1 MANTYVDYTAVAAQT
16 DYNFSFEYLRDE
28 HVKVKV
34 DGNDVTSFTIVTSPT
49 PTKVRFDA
57 APSAGSSIKIYRDSR
72 GDYSPLVDFVD
83 GSILTE
89 NELDEGYKHNLFLA
103 QEASEGQGGEQLTK
117 KGLEHYDA
125 EGNKIINLFA
135 PSADTDAANKAY
147 VDDTIDT
154 AIALGGSPAIVSLG
168 GYGVTALGS
177 TTQRSLAN
185 RFGEVV
191 NIKDFG
197 AVGNGSTDDSAAFT
211 AAFAALNEYDTLY
224 IPAGHYIIDSDTLS
238 DNYFQIPNNYVTIQ
252 GSGSASSLIEVTGS
266 TAKGIIY
273 ANNKH
278 NITISGIA
286 FKSNNVANTVG
297 GGFNAG
303 NSTAIWFNYTDTTTS
318 TNDGNIL
325 VDNCSFE
332 DFKGVYWVSTH
343 NNRTSTTHPVRNIKY
358 NNLNC
363 KGGGDPVPNSGG
375 YVARQIGVHS
385 IHGGLIEGLIV
396 TNCICDANAVKAGI
410 GSQGKIHNISIDS
423 CHVKNAGQ
431 ADGDE
436 SRGSGY
442 LTSRYAILLYNDCED
457 VSVTNCIIS
466 DPYTAGI
473 YALDT
478 LRLTV
483 NNNVFTGQVATIDTS
498 LPVGALTAHQSD
510 LTATGNRFY
519 DNALNIS
526 STIGAG
532 QKNVLISGNT
542 FDGGNSKISQ
552 PLSASSLPISGGGFI
567 GNHFRDSRITLR
579 SASPSHS
586 VLWSNL
592 NITNNTFEA
601 PATGTQTSFI
611 AGAGGTGFEKLLIK
625 NNTFEVESS
634 TSIDNF
640 IQGAGG
646 AVLGEKPQII
656 GNTFQG
662 TPNSRVLNIDQA
674 GVAIIDNVFRDVN
687 PTSGNYIFT
696 ITRPQD
702 GAKSFGNRF
711 ENCDET
717 KILESTAFAD
727 LGLERPS
734 WVGEINDQVQS
745 FQENLVGHWTWSED
759 GQDWGFGD
767 EILYF
772 DSSGSAVTAEVEFD
786 GLGVGSLFEVGIVA
800 KSYAGGASFNQNF
813 TGYLSLRLDTSAGA
827 SRHVIE
833 LDEQL
838 KTTPLST
845 AAWASFDVN
854 IDVKTSTLAYS
865 GVYAKTKNINAT
877 NDGTVTH
884 VKFQIGTAASG
895 FTVNVYSIS
904 LKRFKAV

>member
-1 MANTYVDYTAVAAQT
+1 MANTSVDYTAVAAQT

-57 APSAGSSIKIYRDSR
+57 APPAGSSIKIYRDSR
-72 GDYSPLVDFVD
+72 GDFSPLVDFVD

-89 NELDEGYKHNLFLA
+89 NELDEGYKHNLFLS
-103 QEASEGQGGEQLTK
+103 QEASEGTGGEQLTK
-117 KGLEHYDA
+117 KGLTHYDA
-125 EGNKIINLFA
+125 ENNKIINLFA

-191 NIKDFG
+191 NLKDFG

-224 IPAGHYIIDSDTLS
+224 IPAGHYIIDSDTLP
-238 DNYFQIPNNYVTIQ
+238 DNYFEIPNNYVTIQ
-252 GSGSASSLIEVTGS
+252 GSGSASSLIQVTGS
-266 TAKGIIY
+266 TAKGIIFS
-273 ANNKH
+273 NNKH
-278 NITISGIA
+278 NITISGIS
-286 FKSNNVANTVG
+286 FKSNN
-297 GGFNAG
+297 AG
-303 NSTAIWFNYTDTTTS
+303 TGTTFDAVNCTAIWVQYTDSTTS
-318 TNDGNIL
+318 TNDGNVLIE
-325 VDNCSFE
+325 NCSFE
-332 DFKGVYWVSTH
+332 DFNGVYWVSTH
-343 NNRTSTTHPVRNIKY
+343 NQRTSTTHPVRNIKY

-363 KGGGDPVPNSGG
+363 KGGADLLASSEG
-375 YVARQIGVHS
+375 VAAVQIGGHS
-385 IHGGLIEGLIV
+385 TVGGFIEGV
-396 TNCICDANAVKAGI
+396 VVSNCICDANNVKRGFSFQ
-410 GSQGKIHNISIDS
+410 GSIYDVSIDS
-423 CHVKNAGQ
+423 CQVRNSGQ
-431 ADGDE
+431 ADGDQAA
-436 SRGSGY
+436 GGGY
-442 LTSRYAILLYNDCED
+442 LTGRYAVMLYNDCRD
-457 VSVTNCIIS
+457 ISITNCIIS
-466 DPYTAGI
+466 DPYTAGV
-473 YALDT
+473 YTLDA

-483 NNNVFTGQVATIDTS
+483 NNNVFTGQVATSDAS
-498 LPVGALTAHQSD
+498 LPVGALTTHQSD

-519 DNALNIS
+519 GNALNIS
-526 STIGAG
+526 STIGTG

-552 PLSASSLPISGGGFI
+552 PLTASSLPISGGGFI
-567 GNHFRDSRITLR
+567 GNHFRDSTITLR
-579 SASPSHS
+579 SAGHTA

-601 PATGTQTSFI
+601 PATGTRTSFI
-611 AGAGGTGFEKLLIK
+611 VGAASVGFEKLLIK

-634 TSIDNF
+634 TSIANF

-646 AVLGEKPQII
+646 SVLGEKPQII

-662 TPNSRVLNIDQA
+662 TPNNRVLNIDQA

-696 ITRPQD
+696 LTRPQA

-717 KILESTAFAD
+717 KIVEATASPD
-727 LGLERPS
+727 LGIERPS
-734 WVGEINDQVQS
+734 WVGDINDQVQS
-745 FQENLVGHWTWSED
+745 FQENLVGHWNWSED

-772 DSSGSAVTAEVEFD
+772 NSSGSAVTAEVEFD
-786 GLGVGSLFEVGIVA
+786 GLGVGSLFEVGLVA
-800 KSYAGGASFNQNF
+800 SSYGGGDSFHQNF
-813 TGYLSLRLDTSAGA
+813 TGYLSLRLDTAASV
-827 SRHVIE
+827 SRHVIN
-833 LDEQL
+833 LDEQF

-845 AAWASFDVN
+845 SAWASFDVN
-854 IDVKTSTLAYS
+854 IDVRTSTLAYS
-865 GVYAKTKNINAT
+865 GVYAKTKNINTAT
-877 NDGTVTH
+877 DGTVTH

-895 FTVNVYSIS
+895 FNVNAYSIS
-904 LKRFKAV
+904 LKRFKAR